1 MCGTRSDRDSLGEG
15 CNERRRGRG
24 CVLMGRLEMEMEPAD
39 LQPSLL
45 LPPFTNIDCAAGL
58 N

>member
-1 MCGTRSDRDSLGEG
+1 MKEDLEGMHFNGEG
-15 CNERRRGRG
+15 WG
-24 CVLMGRLEMEMEPAD
+24 VVEMKAAD
-39 LQPSLL
+39 HHLSLL